1 MERRE
6 FMVGLGLAAG
16 LAATPL
22 LFTNCSNPKET
33 TTTDSMLQKGAIQH
47 MVIFDLKHEAGSA
60 EAIKF
65 LKDSVDILTP
75 IPGVQQF
82 QAFNQVSSKNDF
94 SYGFSMVFAD
104 QQAYDGYNI
113 HPDHVAYVE
122 ERFKTEVT
130 RFLEIDFAVPELG

>member
-6 FMVGLGLAAG
+6 FIAGVGLAAG
-16 LAATPL
+16 IVAAPFI
-22 LFTNCSNPKET
+22 FTNCTNQKES
-33 TTTDSMLQKGAIQH
+33 TTTDSMLQKGEIQH

-60 EAIKF
+60 EVTKF
-65 LKDSVDILTP
+65 LTDSVSILSP

-104 QQAYDGYNI
+104 QKAYEAYNT

-130 RFLEIDFAVPELG
+130 RFLEIDFAVPNLG

>member
-6 FMVGLGLAAG
+6 FIAGVGLAAG
-16 LAATPL
+16 MVAAPFI
-22 LFTNCSNPKET
+22 FTNCSNQKES
-33 TTTDSMLQKGAIQH
+33 TTDSMLQKGAIQH
-47 MVIFDLKHEAGSA
+47 MVIFDLNYEAGSA
-60 EAIKF
+60 EVKKF
-65 LKDSVDILTP
+65 LADSVTILSP

-104 QQAYDGYNI
+104 QKTYDSYNT

-122 ERFKTEVT
+122 ERFKKEVT
-130 RFLEIDFAVPELG
+130 RFLEIDFAVPDLG